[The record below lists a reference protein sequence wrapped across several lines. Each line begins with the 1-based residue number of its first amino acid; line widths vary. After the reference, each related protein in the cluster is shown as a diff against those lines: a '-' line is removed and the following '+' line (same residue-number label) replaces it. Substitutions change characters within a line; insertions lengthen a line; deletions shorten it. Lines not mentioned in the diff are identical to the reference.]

1 MSSEQYSNSDHSPH
15 DFAPIPDPWED
26 STETEQPLSVP
37 PSSPEAARPP
47 VEPVSQPIPDAQ
59 DPPSDD
65 LEVTEDLF
73 KGLLIDLDELLTHH
87 DSRSLGRDPD
97 DVETIDENA
106 AATLTQ
112 RISKFQPID
121 SSAQPSPAP
130 VAMQDDAT
138 PHTEASPPPPP
149 VVTPASESAPADDPS
164 PVEAAEASDQE
175 INDVMDLLVDTFN
188 IGRSPQEE
196 GHDDATELDLLAA
209 DYDTLIPPAAME
221 SSETTIASLDADDFT
236 GIPTVSAAE
245 INAMLGIDGLVFDQ
259 AQGQGDE
266 NGHPGELSDV
276 VQDVIEPDPP
286 PEPTAVE
293 ERDRTTSTPPPEPAQ
308 ESPPEPETLAPIA
321 LEDSTA
327 AEERDRPV
335 SDAPPEPDLAHL
347 DDPTPEAIASETPDP
362 TPEAIAPSDP
372 GEADGFEANEIPPA
386 TPKSFEEEIE
396 YALQDFAAMIL
407 PNEVDAPPLENGQ
420 SQPRDRA
427 SVSRVQSLE
436 AELEQQLRELMN
448 PAPPTTPPAAA
459 PPVRK
464 RVLRKPPPPPPRR
477 PQSSPKASPTPSQ
490 PSAEAS
496 LAELFRAPSDTIQDP
511 LKDIRQFLLDNN
523 PLPTPK
529 TAKPEPESQEADADP
544 IVWPDPDELLASLGL
559 VGSESPPPSE
569 SEATPDPQPTEIEPP
584 LEDSPAAASNPPLDE
599 PAPLAALNPPLD
611 EAIAIEEGALAR
623 LEDKVAALEKQV
635 YEPTDMI
642 NPLVPLMVQLLKM
655 KVGTS
660 QDMVRAMA
668 TPILDEM
675 ITERAHEN
683 RDAMAKALGD
693 LVPLAIEQQ
702 IQHNPKRIAK
712 AIGPEVASA
721 IQEQVRLERDA
732 IATSLGP
739 TIGRAMKNQIELERD
754 SMVDALYPVIGS
766 TVARY
771 MGEAINAI
779 NAKVETAFSVDG
791 LTRKVR
797 ARMQG
802 VSEAELILKES
813 IPVTV
818 QAIFLIHKA
827 SGLVIAE
834 LQPEHEHHLESN
846 MVAGMLTAIR
856 SFVNDCIAQTGTI
869 SELSE
874 IEYGDARIILE
885 VAGYCY
891 LAVVVKGSPPPAFVK
906 KIRKTLAGLLQQYG
920 TLIEEFDGDPDT
932 VPEDVSAKLAKLGQ
946 STVQK
951 QTGGSPTTLLVLV
964 GAIAALIVIPWLY
977 FQVRGFLNHR
987 LSSQIT
993 AAMTA
998 ELDGVAYTPLVSD
1011 VEGKAVSLSGRVPS
1025 EQFKERA
1032 GAIAQDLAPNRTV
1045 ENQIQI
1051 VDVPPD
1057 PVNVA
1062 TMIQTVTALLNR
1074 YPGVDIRASYHPDG
1088 VVLTGSYRDRGD
1100 RQDILEAF
1108 NALPGIPKVDADD
1121 LLPQALAGRIYFDR
1135 DSADLNA
1142 TEIADKIVP
1151 ISEFLRN
1158 NPDLRVR
1165 ITGHVDE
1172 SGERNQNRELSFQ
1185 RAAVVKDAIAAQGI
1199 DSDRLEEATTLEAP
1213 PGVTKTEAAWLSRC
1227 ARFELITPEAES

>member
-15 DFAPIPDPWED
+15 EFAPIPDPWED

-47 VEPVSQPIPDAQ
+47 VEPVSQPIPDSQ

-65 LEVTEDLF
+65 LEITEDLF

-97 DVETIDENA
+97 DVETIDDDA

-121 SSAQPSPAP
+121 SSAQSPSA
-130 VAMQDDAT
+130 AAATEDDAT
-138 PHTEASPPPPP
+138 PHTAASPPPPT
-149 VVTPASESAPADDPS
+149 VVTPTPESAPADDLS
-164 PVEAAEASDQE
+164 PVEADISDRE

-221 SSETTIASLDADDFT
+221 SSEPAIASLDADDFT

-245 INAMLGIDGLVFDQ
+245 INAMLGIDGLVFEQ
-259 AQGQGDE
+259 TQGNGDE
-266 NGHPGELSDV
+266 NGHAGEPSDV
-276 VQDVIEPDPP
+276 AQERTEPDPP

-293 ERDRTTSTPPPEPAQ
+293 ERDHTTSTPPPEPEPEAT
-308 ESPPEPETLAPIA
+308 PEPETLAPIE

-335 SDAPPEPDLAHL
+335 SDAPPAPVAHL
-347 DDPTPEAIASETPDP
+347 DNPTPEAIAPEAPDPTPEAIASEAS
-362 TPEAIAPSDP
+362 E
-372 GEADGFEANEIPPA
+372 ELDGFEANEIPPA

-407 PNEVDAPPLENGQ
+407 PNEVDTPSLQNGQ

-427 SVSRVQSLE
+427 SASRVQSLE

-448 PAPPTTPPAAA
+448 PSPPTTPPAAA
-459 PPVRK
+459 PTPPVRK

-523 PLPTPK
+523 PPPTPK
-529 TAKPEPESQEADADP
+529 TAKPEPESHEADADP

-559 VGSESPPPSE
+559 ASSESPPPRE
-569 SEATPDPQPTEIEPP
+569 SEATPDPQPPEIAPP
-584 LEDSPAAASNPPLDE
+584 PEVSPAAASNPPLDE
-599 PAPLAALNPPLD
+599 PAPLAASNPPLD

-739 TIGRAMKNQIELERD
+739 TIGRAIKNQIELERD

-766 TVARY
+766 TVSRY
-771 MGEAINAI
+771 MGEAIHAI

-802 VSEAELILKES
+802 VSEAELILQES

-874 IEYGDARIILE
+874 IEYGDSRIILE

-891 LAVVVKGSPPPAFVK
+891 LAVVVKGSPTAAFVK

-932 VPEDVSAKLAKLGQ
+932 VPEELSANLAKLGQ

-951 QTGGSPTTLLVLV
+951 QKRGSPKTLLVLV
-964 GAIAALIVIPWLY
+964 GAIAALIVMPWLY
-977 FQVRGFLNHR
+977 FQVRGFFNHR

-998 ELDGVAYTPLVSD
+998 ELDGVAYTPLVSE

-1032 GAIAQDLAPNRTV
+1032 GAIAQDLAPHRTV
-1045 ENQIQI
+1045 ENNIQI
-1051 VDVPPD
+1051 VAAPPD

-1108 NALPGIPKVDADD
+1108 KALPGIPQVDADD

-1135 DSADLNA
+1135 DSAEINA

-1199 DSDRLEEATTLEAP
+1199 DPDRLEEATTLEAP